1 MHTNDKDIKGAITRC
16 NQAMDN
22 QVNNLSRTCKMS
34 PHLVKRHF
42 DGSPLSLFE
51 LKQFADWKGRLPN
64 EDETIQVLHHGVG
77 IMRKIFKATY

>member
-1 MHTNDKDIKGAITRC
+1 MQTNDKEIMGAIAAC
-16 NQAMDN
+16 NKGMNN

-51 LKQFADWKGRLPN
+51 LKQFADWKGRLPDQA
-64 EDETIQVLHHGVG
+64 ETDEILYHGVG
-77 IMRKIFKATY
+77 YMKKLFKATY